1 MGKALQK
8 IRKSEYWMTGLCIAS
23 IGLVGFLALSCF
35 FFLGNPGVPLG
46 WLLGIAVAI
55 FTYWS
60 IVATSSALLKPGEQ
74 KAGKMA
80 LSVVFV
86 VLRFL
91 LLVAAVVVAALLTYI
106 CEWPYL
112 NVWGVIGGYL
122 PLPLASAAIGL
133 CRKIKPS
140 RKEGEDDG
148 RAA

>member
-1 MGKALQK
+1 M
-8 IRKSEYWMTGLCIAS
+8 IR
-23 IGLVGFLALSCF
+23 LAV
-35 FFLGNPGVPLG
+35 FLGNPGVPLG

-60 IVATSSALLKPGEQ
+60 IVVTSSALLKPGEQ
-74 KAGKMA
+74 KAGKMV

-106 CEWPYL
+106 YEWPYL